1 MPPRRIAVLGGG
13 LSGLTTAYHLTR
25 LLPTSKITLLD
36 SASRVG
42 GWIDSSIREIGFR
55 DAEGVIREG
64 TVTTES
70 GPRSI
75 RPKGSKG
82 APGMLRLLRDLDML
96 DSIIPVT
103 HHHPSAKNRFLLDTS
118 SNKLTAL
125 PSSPLSLL
133 GPQPS
138 LLKGL
143 VPSALSEPFRTRR
156 RLDPDPDPARG
167 RGHDESVDS
176 FFRRRFGDKIA
187 TNLASAM
194 VHGIYATSSSQLSV
208 RAAFPI
214 LWDAE
219 VKYGSVLIGMLRGV
233 KSSEEKSLEQ
243 KEWDELGELG
253 RKRKEWSLYGLRGGL
268 RSLTNRL
275 LEQLIR
281 DGKVD
286 TRLGQSATAMEVV
299 SPSSSSTATANADTR
314 VVRIHTSS
322 AETIECDHIISALPP
337 PVLSRLLSSVN
348 SVRSKVTSNF
358 NANPYTSVG
367 VVNIIY
373 PIPPHKIH
381 PAGFGYLIPRPST
394 TQLNPHGILG
404 VIFDST
410 AVPFSTSSNDVEGM
424 VTKLTVMMGGP
435 YWSTYQPTLTRPS
448 DDEQLTHNAITHLN
462 GIFPHLNKVEPILK
476 VGRIHTNCIPT
487 YLPGHGDRLRE
498 LHHALTP
505 AAMSPSVAGPS
516 PYNDDAGS
524 EWRGR
529 LSLVGNGYGGVGVN
543 DCVYS
548 AEEVV
553 KALATGQATA
563 TGLER
568 WESWQ

>member
-13 LSGLTTAYHLTR
+13 LSGLATAYHLTK
-25 LLPTSKITLLD
+25 LLPTSKVTLLD
-36 SASRVG
+36 SSSRVG
-42 GWIDSSIREIGFR
+42 GWIDSKNREIGFK
-55 DAEGVIREG
+55 DAEGVMREG
-64 TVTTES
+64 KVTTES

-103 HHHPSAKNRFLLDTS
+103 HDHPSAKNRFLLDTS

-143 VPSALSEPFRTRR
+143 VPSALSEPFKP
-156 RLDPDPDPARG
+156 RLDSSQ
-167 RGHDESVDS
+167 GHDESVDS

-194 VHGIYATSSSQLSV
+194 VHGIYATSSSELSV

-219 VKYGSVLIGMLRGV
+219 VKYGSVVIGMLRGI
-233 KSSEEKSLEQ
+233 KSAEEKAVE
-243 KEWDELGELG
+243 KNEWDELGELG
-253 RKRKEWSLYGLRGGL
+253 EKRKKWSLYGLRGGL
-268 RSLTNRL
+268 GSLTKRL
-275 LEQLIR
+275 LDHVR
-281 DGKVD
+281 DKKVD
-286 TRLGQSATAMEVV
+286 VRLDKSATSLEVV
-299 SPSSSSTATANADTR
+299 PSSATSDSVIRGDR
-314 VVRIHTSS
+314 VVRIRTSS
-322 AETIECDHIISALPP
+322 SETIECDHIISALPP
-337 PVLSRLLSSVN
+337 PVLSNLLASPNTASQN
-348 SVRSKVTSNF
+348 PLPSTVTTYL

-367 VVNIIY
+367 VCNIIY

-394 TQLNPHGILG
+394 TSLNPHGILG

-410 AVPFSTSSNDVEGM
+410 AVPFSTSPNDVEGM

-435 YWSTYQPTLTRPS
+435 YWSTYQPILSRPT
-448 DDEQLTHNAITHLN
+448 DNEELAHNAITHLN
-462 GIFPHLNKVEPILK
+462 EIFPHLRNVEPILK
-476 VGRIHTNCIPT
+476 VGRIHSDCIPT

-498 LHHALTP
+498 LHGALTP
-505 AAMSPSVAGPS
+505 VASSSSGS
-516 PYNDDAGS
+516 LSNNDAGS
-524 EWRGR
+524 DDWRGR

-548 AEEVV
+548 AEQVV
-553 KALATGQATA
+553 QALATGQETA

-568 WESWQ
+568 WKNWQ

>member
-1 MPPRRIAVLGGG
+1 MSPRRIAVLGGG
-13 LSGLTTAYHLTR
+13 LSGLTTAYHLTK
-25 LLPTSKITLLD
+25 LLPTSRVTLLD
-36 SASRVG
+36 SSTRVG
-42 GWIDSSIREIGFR
+42 GWIDSKVQEIGFK
-55 DAEGVIREG
+55 DAEGAVREG
-64 TVTTES
+64 MVTTES

-103 HHHPSAKNRFLLDTS
+103 HDHPSAKNRFLLDTS
-118 SNKLTAL
+118 NNKLTAL
-125 PSSPLSLL
+125 PSTPLSLL
-133 GPQPS
+133 GPQPT

-143 VPSALSEPFRTRR
+143 VPSALSEPFR
-156 RLDPDPDPARG
+156 ARADTANG
-167 RGHDESVDS
+167 TDESVDS

-194 VHGIYATSSSQLSV
+194 VHGIYATSSSRLSV

-233 KSSEEKSLEQ
+233 KTPEEKALEK

-253 RKRKEWSLYGLRGGL
+253 VKRKDWSLYGLRGGL
-268 RSLTNRL
+268 GSLTNRL
-275 LEQLIR
+275 LEHVR
-281 DGKVD
+281 KGKVD
-286 TRLGQSATAMEVV
+286 VRLGQAATAMEVV
-299 SPSSSSTATANADTR
+299 PASGGSTSTTTEVFNDKIVRIRTSSS
-314 VVRIHTSS
+314 
-322 AETIECDHIISALPP
+322 ETIDCDHVISALPP
-337 PVLSRLLSSVN
+337 PVLSALLCSEALP
-348 SVRSKVTSNF
+348 SKVTNSLT
-358 NANPYTSVG
+358 ANPYTSVG

-373 PIPPHKIH
+373 PVPPHKIH

-394 TQLNPHGILG
+394 TSLNPHGILG

-410 AVPFSTSSNDVEGM
+410 AVPFSTSPNDVEGM

-435 YWSTYQPTLTRPS
+435 YWSTYQPTLSRPT
-448 DDEQLTHNAITHLN
+448 DNEELTQNAIAHLN
-462 GIFPHLNKVEPILK
+462 EIFPHLRKVEPILK
-476 VGRIHTNCIPT
+476 TGRIHSDCIPT

-498 LHHALTP
+498 LHHALT
-505 AAMSPSVAGPS
+505 ALTPSTGTVVSNGGL
-516 PYNDDAGS
+516 DDS
-524 EWRGR
+524 DWRGR

-553 KALATGQATA
+553 KALANSQATA

-568 WESWQ
+568 WENWH